1 MAENESGGRQIS
13 PWPWLIGLIVLAG
26 FVWIMLTYVYIPE
39 DNSGRTFKDYSF
51 HSATHFIP
59 PKDTINE
66 VKEFINY
73 LRDTSGTITSVNYTE
88 RGLIKLQSAI
98 SFVADNT
105 DSTDSSISACIDFLD
120 RTIAKIDT
128 SSKNYLGELIPA
140 LSAAIRAIQSIQ
152 RVNFPGLSD
161 DISNLKESEKR
172 IDSKKSIG
180 SQVTEI
186 RNFFNEAGSTLQRM
200 KLSYS
205 YIPGRNS
212 Y

>member
-1 MAENESGGRQIS
+1 MAENKSGGREIS

-26 FVWIMLTYVYIPE
+26 CIWIMLTYVYIPD
-39 DNSGRTFKDYSF
+39 DNPNRVFKSNSF
-51 HSATHFIP
+51 HSATHYIP

-66 VKEFINY
+66 VKEFIYY
-73 LRDTSGTITSVNYTE
+73 LRDTSNIINSVNYTE

-98 SFVADNT
+98 SFVADKT
-105 DSTDSSISACIDFLD
+105 DSTDSSISASIDYLD
-120 RTIAKIDT
+120 REVAKIDT

-140 LSAAIRAIQSIQ
+140 LSAAIRAIRSIQ
-152 RVNFPGLSD
+152 RVNFPELSN
-161 DISNLKESEKR
+161 DISNLKASEKR

-180 SQVTEI
+180 SQIAEI
-186 RNFFNEAGSTLQRM
+186 RNFFNEAGSALQHM

-205 YIPGRNS
+205 YIIGKSS